1 MRKTFCRCLALIA
14 MLSAC
19 DVYGIYYK
27 SGTRRTPYSAGTSG
41 QRADGSAI
49 GGPLTRHKCD
59 YCDRTGVKYLIK
71 GREMNLCSAHYCRR
85 HKRPQPDG
93 DGTCEVCA
101 KENAARRE
109 KARIEEER
117 REKERMAKLEAS
129 LAAAFS
135 NRNARAAAVL
145 AGLPPGAAPDF
156 ESFLHLKFGS
166 PGVWLSGDSV
176 FVRKDNGQTVSA
188 KPAPSGG
195 GAGRVSR
202 RYEVSGRG
210 VKYRGFQHVYLYF
223 TPQTRLLWKV
233 EICDNESRLTDE
245 DERKI
250 IEANFQRR
258 YNAQFKPAVDGTAGK
273 LEMRIGDCVLVWN
286 GAGVSGLQPRN
297 KPRMGDVWQAAAGLE
312 EVRVEPRLSM
322 KDLRLEKL
330 AVSESRSIRSHR
342 IMDEVR
348 SSQEDL

>member
-1 MRKTFCRCLALIA
+1 
-14 MLSAC
+14 ML
-19 DVYGIYYK
+19 
-27 SGTRRTPYSAGTSG
+27 RP
-41 QRADGSAI
+41 
-49 GGPLTRHKCD
+49 
-59 YCDRTGVKYLIK
+59 
-71 GREMNLCSAHYCRR
+71 CRR

-188 KPAPSGG
+188 KPASSGG